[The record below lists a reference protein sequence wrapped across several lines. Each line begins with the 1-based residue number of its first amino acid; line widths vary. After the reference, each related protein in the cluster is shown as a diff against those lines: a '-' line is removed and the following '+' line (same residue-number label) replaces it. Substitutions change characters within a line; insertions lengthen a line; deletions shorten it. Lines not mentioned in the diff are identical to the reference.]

1 MKKELLEEI
10 RRIKFIS
17 NYNSEFTSEE
27 NKQTLIEQGFRSII
41 RDTSQ
46 LRGLTSD
53 IEKVLSSE
61 IKGGAFVTKDL
72 KQLKTAD
79 EIIEALR
86 LGKLAPAEQGRLSW
100 NIFRKTDNPVI
111 MKAIAEDAVQSKTFI
126 QKYGSLDKQTFVN
139 RLKDKYK
146 LNSKQAEEL
155 WKANSRRISSS
166 TKEGESVF
174 KTSREAEEAARR
186 AEEAARKAEAAL
198 KETENAAKKSKVSAE
213 EVETTLSSLNRSER
227 RWLENWIKTNKIK
240 NFEVW
245 IQDSSNLE
253 RLTRDLKSRG
263 GIWNKVFKWGK
274 RTVLFSG
281 LIALSKFLIG
291 MGLLGFGVWWLYD
304 QFKKIGWDVDDCEPG
319 YYYKKG
325 VGCIKR
331 GGGDEDEEDENENEN
346 ENEDEEDK
354 YVECDTLYKKGCKN
368 KKGNIDIMKAQECLK
383 VTPTGLF
390 DQATED
396 ALFKK
401 INKRTFTKD
410 DLNTICSKGFD
421 APEYLI

>member
-46 LRGLTSD
+46 LRGLMSD

-111 MKAIAEDAVQSKTFI
+111 MKAIAEDTVQSKTFI

-146 LNSKQAEEL
+146 LNSKQTEEL
-155 WKANSRRISSS
+155 WRANSRRISSS
-166 TKEGESVF
+166 TKEGESAF
-174 KTSREAEEAARR
+174 KTAKQAEEAARR
-186 AEEAARKAEAAL
+186 AEEAARRAEAAL
-198 KETENAAKKSKVSAE
+198 KEAEDAARKAKVSSE

-227 RWLENWIKTNKIK
+227 RWLKNWIKINKIN

-245 IQDSSNLE
+245 IKDRGNFE
-253 RLTRDLKSRG
+253 RFLLDLRSRG
-263 GIWNKVFKWGK
+263 GIWNRVFKWGK

-281 LIALSKFLIG
+281 LIALTKFLIG
-291 MGLLGFGVWWLYD
+291 MGLLGFGVWWLYGL
-304 QFKKIGWDVDDCEPG
+304 FTKSGWDVECEPG
-319 YYYKKG
+319 YYHKKG
-325 VGCIKR
+325 VGCVKR
-331 GGGDEDEEDENENEN
+331 GGGDEDEEDK
-346 ENEDEEDK
+346 DEEDK
-354 YVECDTLYKKGCKN
+354 DEEDKKDGYVECDTLYKKGCKN
-368 KKGNIDIMKAQECLK
+368 KKGNTDIIKAQECLK
-383 VTPTGLF
+383 VNVTGLF

>member
-46 LRGLTSD
+46 LRGLMSD

-61 IKGGAFVTKDL
+61 IKGGVFKTKDL
-72 KQLKTAD
+72 KTLKTAD
-79 EIIEALR
+79 EVIDALR

-111 MKAIAEDAVQSKTFI
+111 MKAVAEDAVQSKTFI

-166 TKEGESVF
+166 TKKIEDL
-174 KTSREAEEAARR
+174 KTAREAAKVRRAKRAEAALQET
-186 AEEAARKAEAAL
+186 EEAARKS
-198 KETENAAKKSKVSAE
+198 NVSVE
-213 EVETTLSSLNRSER
+213 EVESTLNSLNRSER
-227 RWLENWIKTNKIK
+227 RWFENWKKINKIE
-240 NFEVW
+240 NFEVY
-245 IQDSSNLE
+245 IQNRGNFE
-253 RLTRDLKSRG
+253 RLLSDFRSRG

-331 GGGDEDEEDENENEN
+331 GGGDEEDEDEGDE
-346 ENEDEEDK
+346 EDEEDK

-410 DLNTICSKGFD
+410 DLTTICSKGFD

>member
-1 MKKELLEEI
+1 VNRHLKPLNRPKRPLEEQK
-10 RRIKFIS
+10 RPL
-17 NYNSEFTSEE
+17 EE
-27 NKQTLIEQGFRSII
+27 
-41 RDTSQ
+41 
-46 LRGLTSD
+46 
-53 IEKVLSSE
+53 
-61 IKGGAFVTKDL
+61 
-72 KQLKTAD
+72 
-79 EIIEALR
+79 
-86 LGKLAPAEQGRLSW
+86 
-100 NIFRKTDNPVI
+100 
-111 MKAIAEDAVQSKTFI
+111 
-126 QKYGSLDKQTFVN
+126 
-139 RLKDKYK
+139 
-146 LNSKQAEEL
+146 
-155 WKANSRRISSS
+155 
-166 TKEGESVF
+166 
-174 KTSREAEEAARR
+174 
-186 AEEAARKAEAAL
+186 AEAAL
-198 KETENAAKKSKVSAE
+198 KEAEDAARKAKVSTE

-227 RWLENWIKTNKIK
+227 RWLKNWIKTNKIK

-245 IQDSSNLE
+245 IQDSSNFE

-331 GGGDEDEEDENENEN
+331 GGGDEEDEEDEDE
-346 ENEDEEDK
+346 EDEGDK

-368 KKGNIDIMKAQECLK
+368 KKGNTDIIKAQECLK
-383 VTPTGLF
+383 VNVTGLF

>member
-27 NKQTLIEQGFRSII
+27 NKQSIIEESFISII

-46 LRGLTSD
+46 LRGLMSD

-61 IKGGAFVTKDL
+61 IRGGAFVTKDL

-111 MKAIAEDAVQSKTFI
+111 MKAIAEDTVQSKTFI

-146 LNSKQAEEL
+146 LNSKQTEEL
-155 WKANSRRISSS
+155 WRANSRRISSS
-166 TKEGESVF
+166 TKEGESAF
-174 KTSREAEEAARR
+174 KTAKQAEEAARR
-186 AEEAARKAEAAL
+186 AEEAARRAEAAL
-198 KETENAAKKSKVSAE
+198 KEAEDAARKAKVSSE

-227 RWLENWIKTNKIK
+227 RWLKNWIKINKIN

-245 IQDSSNLE
+245 IKDRGNFE
-253 RLTRDLKSRG
+253 RFLLDLRSRG
-263 GIWNKVFKWGK
+263 GDRKSV
-274 RTVLFSG
+274 V
-281 LIALSKFLIG
+281 
-291 MGLLGFGVWWLYD
+291 
-304 QFKKIGWDVDDCEPG
+304 
-319 YYYKKG
+319 
-325 VGCIKR
+325 
-331 GGGDEDEEDENENEN
+331 
-346 ENEDEEDK
+346 
-354 YVECDTLYKKGCKN
+354 
-368 KKGNIDIMKAQECLK
+368 
-383 VTPTGLF
+383 
-390 DQATED
+390 
-396 ALFKK
+396 
-401 INKRTFTKD
+401 
-410 DLNTICSKGFD
+410 
-421 APEYLI
+421 